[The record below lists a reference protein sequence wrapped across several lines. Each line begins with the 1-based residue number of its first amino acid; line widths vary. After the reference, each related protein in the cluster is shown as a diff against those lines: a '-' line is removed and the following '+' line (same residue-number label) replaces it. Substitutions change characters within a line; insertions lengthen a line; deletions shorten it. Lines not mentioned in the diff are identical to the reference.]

1 MISAVYCVVGMAV
14 SALVC
19 VSRLYASRFS
29 SFRLIFM
36 LFDVLTCSNLHDRWF
51 IVELAAFFS
60 LGGCLTSSCISEC
73 FCMSSTLSDLVVFA
87 SLVGLR
93 WWLAGSFHLRA
104 VWFLRFDHDFE
115 HDFSV
120 VFGPCSRV
128 RLKPKSS
135 AGRSEIPERCRH
147 GGFEPKHGRMK
158 FRLPHQRLKQKTG
171 RSSDE

>member
-1 MISAVYCVVGMAV
+1 MSLEWPFLLSFVYR
-14 SALVC
+14 VC
-19 VSRLYASRFS
+19 MRLGFS

-147 GGFEPKHGRMK
+147 GGFEPK
-158 FRLPHQRLKQKTG
+158 T
-171 RSSDE
+171 RSNEVPTPTPKAEAKDWKIVR